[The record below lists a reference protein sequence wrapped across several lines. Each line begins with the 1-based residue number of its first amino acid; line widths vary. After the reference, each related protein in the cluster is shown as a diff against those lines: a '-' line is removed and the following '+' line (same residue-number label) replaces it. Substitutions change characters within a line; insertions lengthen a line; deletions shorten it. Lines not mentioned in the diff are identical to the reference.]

1 LTTGKLKRELGFRD
15 LTLFYVVAGL
25 SLRWIATA
33 AATGPSALGVWLLAW
48 CGFFI
53 PLAGCVLE
61 LSSRYPAE
69 GGLYVWTREAYG
81 AFPAFMSA
89 WTYWMSNLP
98 YFPAV
103 LFFAASSLLYASHG
117 MQHLGDS
124 HAYFMIFTVVMLAVI
139 TVLNVVGLSTGK
151 WLNNLGAVGIA
162 LPVVLLIGL
171 GMLSFVRFGSATHFT
186 LNGLLPHAGIK
197 NLIFLST
204 IFFAFGGCEAASFMG
219 EEINDTRRMI
229 PKSLLVAGVIVT
241 VGYIAGTAAMLIA
254 LPSSSISGLGGFMTA
269 IEFLCRK
276 LGVAAIVAPIAVLV
290 AISNIGAASAYLS
303 ATARLPFVAG
313 VNRYLPPIFGRV
325 HPRWKTPYIALI
337 SYGMAGIL
345 FGFLSEAGTSV
356 KGAYDMLV
364 SMGVITYFIPYL
376 FLFASMIRLQSR
388 PLSPRAIRLPGGKWT
403 AIPLACIGLMSTTCT
418 IILSL
423 FPAEDDANPTA
434 TLFKVSIMTLLLLGI
449 GVAIYYYSQ
458 RSLGTSAI
466 ATDSTPP

>member
-1 LTTGKLKRELGFRD
+1 
-15 LTLFYVVAGL
+15 
-25 SLRWIATA
+25 
-33 AATGPSALGVWLLAW
+33 
-48 CGFFI
+48 
-53 PLAGCVLE
+53 
-61 LSSRYPAE
+61 
-69 GGLYVWTREAYG
+69 
-81 AFPAFMSA
+81 
-89 WTYWMSNLP
+89 
-98 YFPAV
+98 
-103 LFFAASSLLYASHG
+103 
-117 MQHLGDS
+117 
-124 HAYFMIFTVVMLAVI
+124 
-139 TVLNVVGLSTGK
+139 
-151 WLNNLGAVGIA
+151 
-162 LPVVLLIGL
+162 
-171 GMLSFVRFGSATHFT
+171 
-186 LNGLLPHAGIK
+186 
-197 NLIFLST
+197 
-204 IFFAFGGCEAASFMG
+204 
-219 EEINDTRRMI
+219 
-229 PKSLLVAGVIVT
+229 
-241 VGYIAGTAAMLIA
+241 
-254 LPSSSISGLGGFMTA
+254 
-269 IEFLCRK
+269 
-276 LGVAAIVAPIAVLV
+276 VAPIAVLV

>member
-48 CGFFI
+48 CGFFL

-151 WLNNLGAVGIA
+151 WLNNPGCSRDSITGGPAHRARHA
-162 LPVVLLIGL
+162 L
-171 GMLSFVRFGSATHFT
+171 VRKIWLCHTFHTERA
-186 LNGLLPHAGIK
+186 PAP
-197 NLIFLST
+197 
-204 IFFAFGGCEAASFMG
+204 
-219 EEINDTRRMI
+219 RRH
-229 PKSLLVAGVIVT
+229 K
-241 VGYIAGTAAMLIA
+241 
-254 LPSSSISGLGGFMTA
+254 
-269 IEFLCRK
+269 E
-276 LGVAAIVAPIAVLV
+276 
-290 AISNIGAASAYLS
+290 
-303 ATARLPFVAG
+303 
-313 VNRYLPPIFGRV
+313 
-325 HPRWKTPYIALI
+325 PYIFV
-337 SYGMAGIL
+337 YHL
-345 FGFLSEAGTSV
+345 FCLW
-356 KGAYDMLV
+356 
-364 SMGVITYFIPYL
+364 
-376 FLFASMIRLQSR
+376 RL
-388 PLSPRAIRLPGGKWT
+388 
-403 AIPLACIGLMSTTCT
+403 
-418 IILSL
+418 
-423 FPAEDDANPTA
+423 
-434 TLFKVSIMTLLLLGI
+434 
-449 GVAIYYYSQ
+449 
-458 RSLGTSAI
+458 
-466 ATDSTPP
+466 